1 MFDITYKGA
10 NCVIISTKKSTLV
23 ADPKLSLVG
32 LKDVAVKDVVEVA
45 TEERF
50 VVPSADAKLV
60 IDGPGE
66 YEIGDFTLKSVGAT
80 RHIDAETA
88 EQLATIY
95 HIEVGDVR
103 LALLG
108 NVAAT
113 LSEDQLEALGV
124 VDILLLPVGG
134 GGYTLDATAATTLVR
149 QIEPKVVIP
158 LHYADGGLKYEV
170 PQDSL
175 ELFTKELGA
184 PVEVV
189 DKYKVK
195 SMASIPLALTVVNVT
210 RS

>member
-10 NCVIISTKKSTLV
+10 NCVVISTKKSTLV

-32 LKDVAVKDVVEVA
+32 LKDASVKDAVEVA

-50 VVPSADAKLV
+50 VVPSTDAKLI

-66 YEIGDFTLKSVGAT
+66 YEIGDFTLKAVSTT

-108 NVAAT
+108 NIAAK

-134 GGYTLDATAATTLVR
+134 GGYTLDAVSATTLAR
-149 QIEPKVVIP
+149 QIEPKVVVP
-158 LHYADGGLKYEV
+158 LHYAEAALKYEV

-195 SMASIPLALTVVNVT
+195 SAAAIPAALTIVNVT

>member
-1 MFDITYKGA
+1 MFDISFKGA
-10 NCVIISTKKSTLV
+10 NCVVISTKKSTLV

-32 LKDVAVKDVVEVA
+32 LKDANVKDAVEIV

-50 VVPSADAKLV
+50 IVASDDVKLI

-66 YEIGDFTLKSVGAT
+66 YEVGDFTLKSVSAT
-80 RHIDAETA
+80 RHIDAESS

-95 HIEVGDVR
+95 HIEVGDVK

-108 NVAAT
+108 NIAAK
-113 LSEDQLEALGV
+113 LDDDQLEALGV

-134 GGYTLDATAATTLVR
+134 GGYTLDAVSATALVR

-158 LHYADGGLKYEV
+158 LHYADNDLKFEV

-189 DKYKVK
+189 DKYKLK
-195 SMASIPLALTVVNVT
+195 SAAVIPAALTIVNVT